1 MLKRSAHLL
10 STVALALGLAAVA
23 VIASACSGD
32 DDSVTRSEM
41 QAEVAAMQANVQ
53 NEVAV
58 LRSEMESQMAE
69 IEPLMQDAMGDLM
82 SGVGSEM
89 LSQVAGLQAEM
100 MSEAVG
106 MAEMAGMQDEAPG
119 VVEQVKGQV
128 AAAIELYDDLGEA
141 AFGEITSSGDYIDG
155 EMYAYVLDAD
165 GVILAHAANPDLVG
179 ENNYDLQDST
189 GAYIVRGILDA
200 ATPDGAWTIY
210 RFTNPAT
217 GREEPK
223 RSWAVARDGLVFGSG
238 YYNDVDEQVKDQ
250 VARAIERYEEVGE
263 AALEEITSSG
273 DYIDGELYVFVGA
286 PDGVILAHAANP
298 DLVGQDLYD
307 LQDSTGAY
315 IVRGILDAATP
326 DGAWTTYRFAN
337 PITGEEEPKHTWA
350 VLNDGLVFGSGRYVN
365 EAELAQAMV
374 ADAIERYREAGP
386 AVFEEITAGGSY
398 ASGEIYVF
406 VVGPDGSSLAHA
418 ANPDLVGQDLSDLQD
433 SAGLFVTRGI
443 LDAATPDGA
452 WTIYQFTNPATGR
465 EQPKHSWVVRHNGLV
480 FGAGYYT
487 DS

>member
-1 MLKRSAHLL
+1 MLKRSAHLP
-10 STVALALGLAAVA
+10 SAAALALGLAAVA
-23 VIASACSGD
+23 VIASACSGGG
-32 DDSVTRSEM
+32 DSVTRSEM

-100 MSEAVG
+100 MSEAAG
-106 MAEMAGMQDEAPG
+106 MAEMAGMQGEAPG

-155 EMYAYVLDAD
+155 ELYVFVLSAD
-165 GVILAHAANPDLVG
+165 GIVAYAADPDRVG
-179 ENNYDLQDST
+179 QSFSDLDSI
-189 GAYIVRGILDA
+189 GASIVQGILDD
-200 ATPDGAWTIY
+200 ATPDGAWTTY
-210 RFTNPAT
+210 RTTNPTT
-217 GREEPK
+217 GRDEPK
-223 RSWAVARDGLVFGSG
+223 RSWVVARNGLVFGSG
-238 YYNDVDEQVKDQ
+238 YYNDVDELVKDQ
-250 VARAIERYEEVGE
+250 VAGAIERYEAVGS
-263 AALEEITSSG
+263 AAFEEITSSG

-315 IVRGILDAATP
+315 IVRGILDTATP
-326 DGAWTTYRFAN
+326 DGAWTTYRFTN
-337 PITGEEEPKHTWA
+337 PTTGEEEPKHTWA

-374 ADAIERYREAGP
+374 ADAIQRYREAGP
-386 AVFEEITAGGSY
+386 AVFEEITAGGRY
-398 ASGEIYVF
+398 ASGEIYVY

-452 WTIYQFTNPATGR
+452 WTIYRFTNPATGR

>member
-1 MLKRSAHLL
+1 LTKHPTHLPSSVL
-10 STVALALGLAAVA
+10 PALALAAVVA
-23 VIASACSGD
+23 IASACSGD

-58 LRSEMESQMAE
+58 LRSEMESQMDE
-69 IEPLMQDAMGDLM
+69 IEDGISAGIEMMGAMADLG
-82 SGVGSEM
+82 SGLGSEM
-89 LSQVAGLQAEM
+89 QGQMADMQAE
-100 MSEAVG
+100 V
-106 MAEMAGMQDEAPG
+106 MAEMAGMLSEAPG

-128 AAAIELYDDLGEA
+128 AAAVELYDDLGEA
-141 AFGEITSSGDYIDG
+141 AFAEITSSGDYIDG
-155 EMYAYVLDAD
+155 ELYVFVLSAD
-165 GVILAHAANPDLVG
+165 GIAAYAADPDRVG
-179 ENNYDLQDST
+179 QSFSDLDSI
-189 GAYIVRGILDA
+189 GASIVQGILDA
-200 ATPDGAWTIY
+200 ATPDGAWTTY
-210 RFTNPAT
+210 RTTNPTT
-217 GREEPK
+217 GRDEPK
-223 RSWAVARDGLVFGSG
+223 RSWVVARDGLVFGSG
-238 YYNDVDEQVKDQ
+238 YYNDVDELVKDQ
-250 VARAIERYEEVGE
+250 VAGAIERYEAVGS
-263 AALEEITSSG
+263 AAFEEITSSG
-273 DYIDGELYVFVGA
+273 DYIDGEMYVFVGA

-315 IVRGILDAATP
+315 IVRGILDTATP
-326 DGAWTTYRFAN
+326 DGAWTTYRFTN

-386 AVFEEITAGGSY
+386 AVFEEITAGGRY
-398 ASGEIYVF
+398 ASGEIYVY
-406 VVGPDGSSLAHA
+406 VVGPDGTSLAHA
-418 ANPDLVGQDLSDLQD
+418 ANSDLVGQDLSDLQD

-452 WTIYQFTNPATGR
+452 WTIYRFTNPATGR

>member
-1 MLKRSAHLL
+1 MLKRSAHLP
-10 STVALALGLAAVA
+10 SAAALALGLAAVA
-23 VIASACSGD
+23 AIASACGGG
-32 DDSVTRSEM
+32 DDSVARPEM
-41 QAEVAAMQANVQ
+41 EVEMAVLQANMQ

-69 IEPLMQDAMGDLM
+69 IEDGISAGIEMMGAMADLG
-82 SGVGSEM
+82 SGLGSEM
-89 LSQVAGLQAEM
+89 QGQMADMQAEM
-100 MSEAVG
+100 MSE
-106 MAEMAGMQDEAPG
+106 MAGMLSEPPG

-141 AFGEITSSGDYIDG
+141 AFAEITSSGDYIDG
-155 EMYAYVLDAD
+155 ELYVFVLSAD
-165 GVILAHAANPDLVG
+165 GIVAYAADPDRVG
-179 ENNYDLQDST
+179 QSFSDLDSI
-189 GAYIVRGILDA
+189 GASIVQGILDA
-200 ATPDGAWTIY
+200 ATPDGAWTTY
-210 RFTNPAT
+210 RTTNPTT
-217 GREEPK
+217 GRDEPK
-223 RSWAVARDGLVFGSG
+223 RSWVVARDGLVFGSG
-238 YYNDVDEQVKDQ
+238 YYNDVDELVKDQ
-250 VARAIERYEEVGE
+250 VAGAIERYEAVGS
-263 AALEEITSSG
+263 AAFEEITSSG
-273 DYIDGELYVFVGA
+273 DYIDGEMYVFVGA

-315 IVRGILDAATP
+315 IVRGILDTATP
-326 DGAWTTYRFAN
+326 DGAWTTYRFTN
-337 PITGEEEPKHTWA
+337 PTTGEEEPKHTWA

-374 ADAIERYREAGP
+374 ADAIQRYREAGP
-386 AVFEEITAGGSY
+386 AVFEEITAGGRH
-398 ASGEIYVF
+398 ASGEIYVY
-406 VVGPDGSSLAHA
+406 VVGPDGTSLAHA
-418 ANPDLVGQDLSDLQD
+418 ANSDLVGQDLSDLQD

-452 WTIYQFTNPATGR
+452 WTIYRFTNPATGR

>member
-1 MLKRSAHLL
+1 MTKHPTHLPSPVL
-10 STVALALGLAAVA
+10 PALALAAVV
-23 VIASACSGD
+23 VIASACGGG
-32 DDSVTRSEM
+32 DSVTRSEM
-41 QAEVAAMQANVQ
+41 QAEVAAMQVNMQ

-58 LRSEMESQMAE
+58 LRSEMESQMDE
-69 IEPLMQDAMGDLM
+69 IEDGISAGIEMMGAMADLG
-82 SGVGSEM
+82 SGLGSEM
-89 LSQVAGLQAEM
+89 QGQMADMQAEV
-100 MSEAVG
+100 MS
-106 MAEMAGMQDEAPG
+106 EMAGMLSEAPG

-128 AAAIELYDDLGEA
+128 AAAVELYDDLGEA
-141 AFGEITSSGDYIDG
+141 AFAEITSSGDYIDG
-155 EMYAYVLDAD
+155 ELYVFVLSAD
-165 GVILAHAANPDLVG
+165 GIVAYAADPDRVG
-179 ENNYDLQDST
+179 QSFSDLDSI
-189 GAYIVRGILDA
+189 GASIVQGILDD
-200 ATPDGAWTIY
+200 ATPDGAWTTY
-210 RFTNPAT
+210 RTTNPTT
-217 GREEPK
+217 GRDEPK
-223 RSWAVARDGLVFGSG
+223 RSWVVARNGLVFGSG
-238 YYNDVDEQVKDQ
+238 YYNDVDELVKDQ
-250 VARAIERYEEVGE
+250 VAGAIEHYEAVGS
-263 AALEEITSSG
+263 AAFEEITSSG
-273 DYIDGELYVFVGA
+273 DYIDGEMYVFVGA

-315 IVRGILDAATP
+315 IVRGILDTATP
-326 DGAWTTYRFAN
+326 DGAWTTYRFTN
-337 PITGEEEPKHTWA
+337 PTTGEEEPKHTWA

-386 AVFEEITAGGSY
+386 AVFEEITAGGRY

-418 ANPDLVGQDLSDLQD
+418 ANSDLVGQDLSDLQD